1 MDGTDSPDVP
11 MDFKHVFLIGKAYR
25 ERSRRA
31 LSPILKTYLTLVAG
45 FLTLI
50 PLELR
55 PMRDIF
61 CFKSFFDGNAETSKM
76 FVILLYRFIN
86 CC

>member
-1 MDGTDSPDVP
+1 MVIQWPETRPVIGQHAWSRP
-11 MDFKHVFLIGKAYR
+11 LIDQ
-25 ERSRRA
+25 ERHLARTK
-31 LSPILKTYLTLVAG
+31 LLTYLTFVAG

-76 FVILLYRFIN
+76 FVILLYRFIIY
-86 CC
+86 C

>member
-1 MDGTDSPDVP
+1 MALLCLEAWPMIGTHPIVL
-11 MDFKHVFLIGKAYR
+11 FGR
-25 ERSRRA
+25 ERH
-31 LSPILKTYLTLVAG
+31 LVSPILKTYLTLVAG

-76 FVILLYRFIN
+76 FVILLYWFIN